1 MVIPAWKSAMTEPIF
16 TMLPVEQ
23 CFKTTPPVTDTARL
37 SIDRP
42 MAIKMISNRDTV
54 IRIMN

>member
-23 CFKTTPPVTDTARL
+23 CFKTTPPVTDTAKL

-42 MAIKMISNRDTV
+42 TAIKMISNRDTEKEL
-54 IRIMN
+54 